1 MKLLE
6 SVTFFFEEMGK
17 YVDEQLLQV
26 NETLLDQEMYLLLAI
41 SIEILK
47 MDIAKRVP
55 EYASAK

>member
-1 MKLLE
+1 MLE
-6 SVTFFFEEMGK
+6 SVTIFFEEMGK

-26 NETLLDQEMYLLLAI
+26 NEILLDQEMYLLIAI

-55 EYASAK
+55 EYACAN

>member
-1 MKLLE
+1 
-6 SVTFFFEEMGK
+6 MGK

-26 NETLLDQEMYLLLAI
+26 NEILLDQEMYLLIAI

-55 EYASAK
+55 EYASAN